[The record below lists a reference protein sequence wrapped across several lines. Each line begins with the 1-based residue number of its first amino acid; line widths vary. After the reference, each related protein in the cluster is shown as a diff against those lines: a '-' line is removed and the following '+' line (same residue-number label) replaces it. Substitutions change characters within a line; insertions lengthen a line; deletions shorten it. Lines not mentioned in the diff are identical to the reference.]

1 MIGTRLAHYE
11 ITAHLGSGGMGDV
24 YQATDTKLGRSVA
37 IKLLPAAFA
46 SDAERLSRFRREAQ
60 ALAALNHLNIAQIY
74 GIEDSGGTSCIVM
87 ELVAGE
93 TLQARI
99 LRGPID
105 TAEALAIAKQI
116 AEALEAA
123 HEKGVIHRDLKPGN
137 IMLADGKV
145 KVLDFGLAKAY
156 DTPSANTDLA
166 HSPTLTGMA
175 ATSAGVILGTAAYMS
190 PEQAKGRAV
199 DRRTDI
205 FAFGCVLYEMLTAKR
220 AFDGEDVTDILGAVL
235 RVEPDWSQL
244 PDALPSGVRRLL
256 RLCLEKNPK
265 NRRSDATDI
274 RLDIDHL
281 LNEPAA
287 AAPAPIEIP
296 KRPLWARAVPV
307 VSALVIGGILSGAA
321 IWNLRSAAAP
331 GTVTRFSVPLP
342 QDQSFSNIGR
352 KFVALSPDGSAM
364 VYAANQR
371 LYYRQMSELEAR
383 PIPGTEAFL
392 AVLNPVFSPDGRSLA
407 FWAASDRTLKKI
419 AVSGG
424 AAVTLCPA
432 DLAVF
437 GLSWSEGGLVFGQGA
452 MGIYRV
458 SENGGKPE
466 RLISVKANEIAHG
479 PQILPGGKTI
489 LYTVRAAE
497 NSDWDKAKIVVQS
510 LESGS
515 APQVLM
521 EGGREA
527 RFVSTGHIVYAYQ
540 GTLFAIPFDVN
551 QLKVT
556 GGPTPVVEGVRN
568 SGVVTG
574 SSQFSV
580 ADNGTLIFVP
590 GPLSGGNAGAQR
602 TLAFRDRSGNQLER
616 LKVPPRAYSHPRIS
630 RDGTRVAA
638 STDDDKPDVWIIDLA
653 GGSAPRQLTLGGNSR
668 IPVWSP
674 DGMWVAF
681 RSNREGD
688 DSMWRQKADG
698 TATAERLTKAET
710 GTFHVPGSWSPDGKY
725 LAYSVVK
732 NDVGSVWILSLDD
745 KKATLFVDRAGLP
758 DFSPDGRWLVYQSQE
773 NILPGQRQIF
783 VQPFPATGAR
793 YPVVSG
799 GHPFWSHDGGELF
812 YNPAQQQIGVVRITT
827 QPAFSLGEPV
837 VFSTAGLQSKN
848 PANNPRVW
856 DIAPDRKRLI
866 GVADATESATSGE
879 AATQQIEV
887 VLNWFTDLKA
897 RVPN

>member
-24 YQATDTKLGRSVA
+24 YQATDTKLGRRVA

-46 SDAERLSRFRREAQ
+46 ADAERLSRFRREAQ
-60 ALAALNHLNIAQIY
+60 ALAALNHFNIAQIY
-74 GIEDSGGTSCIVM
+74 GIEDAGGTSCIVM
-87 ELVAGE
+87 ELVEGE

-99 LRGPID
+99 QHGPIAI
-105 TAEALAIAKQI
+105 AEALAIAKQI

-244 PDALPSGVRRLL
+244 PDGLPSGVRRLL

-274 RLDIDHL
+274 RLDLEHF
-281 LNEPAA
+281 LNEPAT
-287 AAPAPIEIP
+287 AAPAPIEIA
-296 KRPLWARAVPV
+296 KRPSWARAVPV
-307 VSALVIGGILSGAA
+307 VSALVLGAILSGAA
-321 IWNLRSAAAP
+321 VWNLRPATAP
-331 GTVTRFSVPLP
+331 GAAVRFAVTLP
-342 QDQSFSNIGR
+342 QDQSFSNTGR
-352 KFVALSPDGSAM
+352 KFVAVSPDGSA
-364 VYAANQR
+364 VAYAANQR
-371 LYYRQMSELEAR
+371 LYIRQLSEPEAR
-383 PIPGTEAFL
+383 PVPGTDTL
-392 AVLNPVFSPDGRSLA
+392 QAVLNPVFSPDSRSIA
-407 FWAASDRTLKKI
+407 FWAGSDRTLKKI

-424 AAVTLCPA
+424 AAVTLSPA
-432 DLAVF
+432 ATPVF
-437 GLSWSEGGLVFGQGA
+437 GLSWSDGVLVFGQDAG
-452 MGIYRV
+452 GIYRV

-466 RLISVKANEIAHG
+466 RIVSVKDNEGAHG
-479 PQILPGGKTI
+479 PQILPGGKAI
-489 LYTVRAAE
+489 LYTVRGAAG
-497 NSDWDKAKIVVQS
+497 NDWDKAQIFVQS
-510 LESGS
+510 LEPGS
-515 APQVLM
+515 SPQLLID
-521 EGGREA
+521 GGREA

-551 QLKVT
+551 ELKT
-556 GGPTPVVEGVRN
+556 SGGPTPVVEGVRN
-568 SGVVTG
+568 SGATTG
-574 SSQFSV
+574 ASQFSI
-580 ADNGTLIFVP
+580 ADNGTLIYVP
-590 GPLSGGNAGAQR
+590 GPLSGGSVGAPR
-602 TLAFRDRSGNQLER
+602 TLAYRDRSVNGVER
-616 LKVPPRAYSHPRIS
+616 LKVPPRAYSHPRVS
-630 RDGTRVAA
+630 PDGMRVAV

-653 GGSAPRQLTLGGNSR
+653 GTSAPRQLTLGGNSR
-668 IPVWSP
+668 IPVWSA
-674 DGMWVAF
+674 DGLRVAF

-688 DSMWRQKADG
+688 DSIFWQKADG
-698 TATAERLTKAET
+698 TGAAERLTKAET
-710 GTFHVPGSWSPDGKY
+710 GTFHVPSSWSPDGKY
-725 LAYSVVK
+725 LAYTAVK
-732 NDVGSVWILSLDD
+732 GSDYTWRILSLAD
-745 KKATLFVDRAGLP
+745 KKDVVVAERAGLP
-758 DFSPDGRWLVYQSQE
+758 EFSPDGRWVAYQSDE
-773 NILPGQRQIF
+773 IGQRQIF
-783 VQPFPATGAR
+783 VQPFPVTGAR
-793 YPVVSG
+793 YPVVPG
-799 GHPFWSHDGGELF
+799 GHPFWSSDGSELF
-812 YNPAQQQIGVVRITT
+812 YNPRAQQIGVVRINTRPT
-827 QPAFSLGEPV
+827 FSFGEPV

-848 PANNPRVW
+848 PATNPRVW

-866 GVADATESATSGE
+866 GVTEATESTTTSE
-879 AATQQIEV
+879 APTLQIDV